1 MSPSDAFTWSLAAQA
16 LLFVLLSLRVIQL
29 RLSRKVG
36 IGDGGDRDLKRAIRV
51 HGNWVEW
58 VPLTLLLL
66 LVADLRGSPPAWI
79 AGLGATLLVARLGH
93 VLGLTRSVG
102 LSVGRSGGIFLN
114 VSVIL
119 AAAALAVLAG

>member
-58 VPLTLLLL
+58 VPLSLLLL
-66 LVADLRGSPPAWI
+66 LVADLRGTPETWI
-79 AGLGATLLVARLGH
+79 AGLGGTLLVARLGH

-102 LSVGRSGGIFLN
+102 LSLGRSGGIVLN

-119 AAAALAVLAG
+119 AAATLAVRAG